1 MKDAKRPATGRHR
14 PFTPEFRA
22 EAVRLVLSTGRPNH
36 VVAAELG
43 IGSSTLGKW
52 VAAAKEAD
60 LLSGPHSDATKE
72 LARLRKE
79 NEILRQ
85 ERDLLIL
92 LSQKLSQSVA
102 YKGGFGPE
110 PCLLRS

>member
-36 VVAAELG
+36 VVADELG

-72 LARLRKE
+72 LAHFRAQNRDYTPDQARGRHFFE
-79 NEILRQ
+79 NA
-85 ERDLLIL
+85 LIRFPWWTWR
-92 LSQKLSQSVA
+92 A
-102 YKGGFGPE
+102 D
-110 PCLLRS
+110 